1 MSGVERLSQGAHAC
15 LRELLSSSGDSL
27 SRAAPARGIWCYRV
41 RRLTAER
48 CLTCDKRGPTTTLVT
63 KPRKRQG
70 RHDLRSQRPLQL
82 PLLGSNQDSPDPESG
97 VLPVTP
103 RGSALDFFFTREANT
118 NLSGLHGD
126 LKPRFPT
133 ASGARW
139 NTCHTCRDRA
149 LRSTRSPAAIVLLR
163 DNAESS
169 SILSTAHALP
179 NGKAR
184 GPTHRPA
191 QSPWR
196 ATPAHRPSA

>member
-103 RGSALDFFFTREANT
+103 RGSALDFFLLAKRIPIYPASTAT
-118 NLSGLHGD
+118 SSLVSH
-126 LKPRFPT
+126 RFWGTMEHLPYRPGT
-133 ASGARW
+133 EPCKHQVAG
-139 NTCHTCRDRA
+139 RDRGA
-149 LRSTRSPAAIVLLR
+149 PRQRGVIVDSFNSTL
-163 DNAESS
+163 
-169 SILSTAHALP
+169 TA
-179 NGKAR
+179 
-184 GPTHRPA
+184 
-191 QSPWR
+191 
-196 ATPAHRPSA
+196 

>member
-1 MSGVERLSQGAHAC
+1 MIPGRSSNIVSPSTAVSGVERLSQGAHAC

-126 LKPRFPT
+126 LKPRFPPLLGHDGT
-133 ASGARW
+133 PAIQAG
-139 NTCHTCRDRA
+139 DRA
-149 LRSTRSPAAIVLLR
+149 LQAPS
-163 DNAESS
+163 
-169 SILSTAHALP
+169 
-179 NGKAR
+179 
-184 GPTHRPA
+184 HRPC
-191 QSPWR
+191 
-196 ATPAHRPSA
+196 